1 MTKISMASDWKLW
14 CVEQIGVWMMCD
26 VCVYDAADGCT
37 GWYRDLWGNQLSGT
51 IPTEMGL
58 MTSMTD
64 L

>member
-1 MTKISMASDWKLW
+1 
-14 CVEQIGVWMMCD
+14 MC

-37 GWYRDLWGNQLSGT
+37 GGYRELYSSLTGVTLTGT

-58 MTSMTD
+58 MTSMTK